1 MVAGKAV
8 DVCPSLAPA
17 IAGSPE
23 SRPFAHNRRR
33 VLRAMCVTE
42 ENLDTPES
50 DRQNAARAV
59 APEPRRISVPPIALA
74 LPSWVPNDVAGS
86 VIKATLIRYCLYA
99 RRNGH
104 PHTDSRP
111 ATIHCSAAQ
120 FWEEVM
126 EDDKGQVTQLLKAM
140 AHGDSSAAERL
151 LPLVYAELHRLA
163 RSYMRGERPD
173 HTLQATALINE
184 AYLRLAREDNDWNS
198 REHFIGVAANVMRKV
213 LVDYAR
219 ARNAEQRGGGLQ
231 KVELQED
238 LAISPE
244 KLDEVER
251 LDDAL
256 ERLEKHNARQARIV
270 ELRYFGG
277 LTIDQVASVIG
288 VSPRS
293 VKRDWS
299 LARLWLFRQ
308 LEGTQTPAN
317 D

>member
-1 MVAGKAV
+1 LSGAV
-8 DVCPSLAPA
+8 
-17 IAGSPE
+17 
-23 SRPFAHNRRR
+23 
-33 VLRAMCVTE
+33 
-42 ENLDTPES
+42 
-50 DRQNAARAV
+50 
-59 APEPRRISVPPIALA
+59 
-74 LPSWVPNDVAGS
+74 
-86 VIKATLIRYCLYA
+86 
-99 RRNGH
+99 
-104 PHTDSRP
+104 
-111 ATIHCSAAQ
+111 
-120 FWEEVM
+120 WEEVV
-126 EDDKGQVTQLLKAM
+126 EDDKGHVTQLLKAM
-140 AHGDSSAAERL
+140 AHGDSSAAETL

-163 RSYMRGERPD
+163 RSYMRRERPD

-184 AYLRLAREDNDWNS
+184 AYLRLAREDTDWNS

-219 ARNAEQRGGGLQ
+219 AHNAQQRGGGLQ
-231 KVELQED
+231 KVELQEG

-256 ERLEKHNARQARIV
+256 KRLELHDARQARIV

-277 LTIDQVASVIG
+277 LSVEQVASVIG

-308 LEGTQTPAN
+308 LDGTQPPAN